1 MASGA
6 IGSAQRQRAEFKR
19 VSLGKTCHTSAPSHQ
34 DRAKPQSPK
43 APKSHTPNPS
53 FRIRPRPITP
63 DPTMKLTE
71 DDLYRSS
78 TQYRNWS
85 FTRAQLA
92 EQRLRINVQA
102 TERVKANLARV
113 RAQRAQDAVDND
125 GTASGVDKENG
136 SGTSGANTPN
146 PGMQTATEVN
156 CLTAEEELKIVDEF
170 CERAIALGNHYSFPL
185 NVVATCIQFLRRFY
199 LYNSP
204 MTYHVNTI
212 LRTIMFMAT
221 KIELFNIHVS
231 QYAEGAGRNVT
242 SEDVL
247 APEYIIMQGLRY
259 NLDVRHPFRA
269 IKAGHMEL
277 LEMAHGKY
285 KGPAQGMSPADVQSK
300 ILSLPPKSGRGPAIK
315 LPEKKV
321 EERIHAAYGVATNT
335 LRTIAV
341 LTDAYF
347 LYTPSQIWLSAH
359 LLADE
364 PLTLFYLSTKL
375 PASHPLYEK
384 TLATLR
390 SCAHL
395 ISSHRLYVNNTLPA
409 PERDAREAKHKA
421 ELKGLVQKL
430 KNCRDPDKVDLVKLN
445 QAQKR
450 DAVQG
455 DALEESKAKRRKLAR
470 EGYEKESD
478 AFWGPELA
486 KAE

>member
-1 MASGA
+1 M
-6 IGSAQRQRAEFKR
+6 
-19 VSLGKTCHTSAPSHQ
+19 
-34 DRAKPQSPK
+34 
-43 APKSHTPNPS
+43 
-53 FRIRPRPITP
+53 
-63 DPTMKLTE
+63 
-71 DDLYRSS
+71 
-78 TQYRNWS
+78 
-85 FTRAQLA
+85 
-92 EQRLRINVQA
+92 
-102 TERVKANLARV
+102 
-113 RAQRAQDAVDND
+113 
-125 GTASGVDKENG
+125 
-136 SGTSGANTPN
+136 
-146 PGMQTATEVN
+146 
-156 CLTAEEELKIVDEF
+156 
-170 CERAIALGNHYSFPL
+170 
-185 NVVATCIQFLRRFY
+185 RRFY

-242 SEDVL
+242 TEDVL

-269 IKAGHMEL
+269 LKAGHMEL
-277 LEMAHGKY
+277 LEMVHGKY
-285 KGPAQGMSPADVQSK
+285 QGPVQDITPKEVQNK
-300 ILSLPPKSGRGPAIK
+300 ILSLPAKTGGTAIK
-315 LPEKKV
+315 MPEKKV
-321 EERIHAAYGVATNT
+321 EERIHAAYGTATNT

-375 PASHPLYEK
+375 PQSHPHHAKL
-384 TLATLR
+384 LSTLR
-390 SCAHL
+390 SCASL
-395 ISSHRLYVNNTLPA
+395 ISSHRLYVNATLSA
-409 PERDAREAKHKA
+409 TERDAREAKHKA
-421 ELKGLVQKL
+421 EVKALVQKL

-478 AFWGPELA
+478 AFWGPELV
-486 KAE
+486 KSDKTEK

>member
-1 MASGA
+1 
-6 IGSAQRQRAEFKR
+6 
-19 VSLGKTCHTSAPSHQ
+19 
-34 DRAKPQSPK
+34 
-43 APKSHTPNPS
+43 
-53 FRIRPRPITP
+53 
-63 DPTMKLTE
+63 MKLTE
-71 DDLYRSS
+71 DDLYRNS

-92 EQRLRINVQA
+92 EQRLRINLQA

-113 RAQRAQDAVDND
+113 RAQRAQDAVDSD
-125 GTASGVDKENG
+125 AAPPGADKENA
-136 SGTSGANTPN
+136 SGANTPN
-146 PGMQTATEVN
+146 SGMQTTTEVN
-156 CLTAEEELKIVDEF
+156 CLTAEEELTVVNEF

-185 NVVATCIQFLRRFY
+185 NVVATCIQFMRRFY

-242 SEDVL
+242 TEDVL

-269 IKAGHMEL
+269 LKAGHMEL
-277 LEMAHGKY
+277 LEMVHGKY
-285 KGPAQGMSPADVQSK
+285 QGPVQDMAPKEVQNK
-300 ILSLPPKSGRGPAIK
+300 ILSLPAKTGGTAIK
-315 LPEKKV
+315 MPEKKV
-321 EERIHAAYGVATNT
+321 EERIHAAYGTATNT

-375 PASHPLYEK
+375 PQSHPHYAKL
-384 TLATLR
+384 LSTLR
-390 SCAHL
+390 SCASL
-395 ISSHRLYVNNTLPA
+395 ISSHRLYVNATLPA
-409 PERDAREAKHKA
+409 AERDAREAKHKA
-421 ELKGLVQKL
+421 EVKALVQKL

-478 AFWGPELA
+478 AFWGPELI
-486 KAE
+486 KSDKTEK

>member
-1 MASGA
+1 
-6 IGSAQRQRAEFKR
+6 
-19 VSLGKTCHTSAPSHQ
+19 
-34 DRAKPQSPK
+34 
-43 APKSHTPNPS
+43 
-53 FRIRPRPITP
+53 
-63 DPTMKLTE
+63 MKLTE

-92 EQRLRINVQA
+92 EQRLRINLQA

-113 RAQRAQDAVDND
+113 RAQRAQDADND
-125 GTASGVDKENG
+125 GATPSADKENASG
-136 SGTSGANTPN
+136 SNTPN
-146 PGMQTATEVN
+146 PGMQTVTEVN

-185 NVVATCIQFLRRFY
+185 NVVATCIQFMRRFY

-242 SEDVL
+242 AEDVL

-269 IKAGHMEL
+269 LKAGHMEM
-277 LEMAHGKY
+277 LEMVHGKY
-285 KGPAQGMSPADVQSK
+285 QGPIQDMAPKDVQAK
-300 ILSLPPKSGRGPAIK
+300 ILSLPAKTGGTAIK
-315 LPEKKV
+315 MPEKKV
-321 EERIHAAYGVATNT
+321 EERIHAAYGTATTT

-364 PLTLFYLSTKL
+364 PLTLFYISTKL
-375 PASHPLYEK
+375 PQSHPHYAKLIS
-384 TLATLR
+384 TLR
-390 SCAHL
+390 SCASL

-409 PERDAREAKHKA
+409 AERDAREAKHKA
-421 ELKGLVQKL
+421 EVKALVQKL

-478 AFWGPELA
+478 AFWGPELV
-486 KAE
+486 KAENPENQE

>member
-1 MASGA
+1 
-6 IGSAQRQRAEFKR
+6 
-19 VSLGKTCHTSAPSHQ
+19 
-34 DRAKPQSPK
+34 
-43 APKSHTPNPS
+43 
-53 FRIRPRPITP
+53 
-63 DPTMKLTE
+63 MKLSE
-71 DDLYRSS
+71 DDLYRTS

-85 FTRAQLA
+85 FTATQLA
-92 EQRLRINVQA
+92 AQRLKINLQA
-102 TERVKANLARV
+102 TGRVKANLARV
-113 RAQRAQDAVDND
+113 RAQRAHDVVDGD
-125 GTASGVDKENG
+125 GTGSGVDKENG
-136 SGTSGANTPN
+136 SGTSGTNTPN
-146 PGMQTATEVN
+146 AGMQSVTEVN

-170 CERAIALGNHYSFPL
+170 CERAIALGSHYSFPL
-185 NVVATCIQFLRRFY
+185 SVVATCIQFLRRFY

-212 LRTIMFMAT
+212 LRTVMFMTT
-221 KIELFNIHVS
+221 KVELFPIHVS

-242 SEDVL
+242 TEDIL

-285 KGPAQGMSPADVQSK
+285 QGPAQGMSPKEIQSK
-300 ILSLPPKSGRGPAIK
+300 ILQLPVKPGAPPIK
-315 LPEKKV
+315 MPERKV
-321 EERIHAAYGVATNT
+321 EERIHAAYGTATNT

-364 PLTLFYLSTKL
+364 PLTLFYLSTKV
-375 PASHPLYEK
+375 PPSAPHYEK
-384 TLATLR
+384 LMSTIR
-390 SCAHL
+390 SCAQL
-395 ISSHRLYVNNTLPA
+395 ISSHRLYTNAALPP
-409 PERDAREAKHKA
+409 PEREAREARHKA
-421 ELKGLVQKL
+421 QVKALVQKL

-478 AFWGPELA
+478 AFWGPELPKGA
-486 KAE
+486 AAE

>member
-1 MASGA
+1 M
-6 IGSAQRQRAEFKR
+6 
-19 VSLGKTCHTSAPSHQ
+19 
-34 DRAKPQSPK
+34 
-43 APKSHTPNPS
+43 
-53 FRIRPRPITP
+53 
-63 DPTMKLTE
+63 
-71 DDLYRSS
+71 
-78 TQYRNWS
+78 
-85 FTRAQLA
+85 
-92 EQRLRINVQA
+92 
-102 TERVKANLARV
+102 
-113 RAQRAQDAVDND
+113 
-125 GTASGVDKENG
+125 
-136 SGTSGANTPN
+136 
-146 PGMQTATEVN
+146 
-156 CLTAEEELKIVDEF
+156 
-170 CERAIALGNHYSFPL
+170 
-185 NVVATCIQFLRRFY
+185 RRFY

-242 SEDVL
+242 TEDVL

-269 IKAGHMEL
+269 LKAGHMEL
-277 LEMAHGKY
+277 LEMVHAKY
-285 KGPAQGMSPADVQSK
+285 QGPAQGMTPKDIQTK
-300 ILSLPPKSGRGPAIK
+300 ILSLPLKPGATAIK
-315 LPEKKV
+315 MPEKKV
-321 EERIHAAYGVATNT
+321 EERIHAAYGTTTNT

-375 PASHPLYEK
+375 PPSHPHHEK
-384 TLATLR
+384 LLATLR
-390 SCAHL
+390 ACASL
-395 ISSHRLYVNNTLPA
+395 ISSHRLYVNATLPA
-409 PERDAREAKHKA
+409 AERDAREAKHKA
-421 ELKGLVQKL
+421 QVKALVQKL

-470 EGYEKESD
+470 EGYEKEAD

-486 KAE
+486 RSASEKKE